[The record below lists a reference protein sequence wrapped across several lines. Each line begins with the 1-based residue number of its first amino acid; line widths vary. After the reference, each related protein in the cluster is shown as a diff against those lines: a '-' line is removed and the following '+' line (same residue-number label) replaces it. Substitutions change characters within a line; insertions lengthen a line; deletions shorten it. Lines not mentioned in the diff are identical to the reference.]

1 MILFPAIDLKDGQC
15 VRLKLG
21 DMVRLGSLDVRI
33 AAVIESEPDTI
44 SDRLTFG
51 PRVLVTADQ
60 GGNELNHL
68 YVIGTDG
75 KRTDLTPGDKL
86 KAQFAASFPTAA
98 LNNVKW
104 YPAVP
109 AGLEEIEG
117 RVLDRIKAAN

>member
-1 MILFPAIDLKDGQC
+1 MQRTPRPDRGGGGARRDEFVRSPEFPDQLKALRATSKH
-15 VRLKLG
+15 RLRPH
-21 DMVRLGSLDVRI
+21 V
-33 AAVIESEPDTI
+33 
-44 SDRLTFG
+44 
-51 PRVLVTADQ
+51 DQ
-60 GGNELNHL
+60 
-68 YVIGTDG
+68 
-75 KRTDLTPGDKL
+75 RTGHGL